1 MSRAPS
7 RRTARRREALL
18 PGHSV
23 SSRGELNCEC
33 REQSSDRGRFAPLPT
48 FGFALLGKV
57 FWEKDAGESPGRIA

>member
-1 MSRAPS
+1 MSRAP
-7 RRTARRREALL
+7 RRT
-18 PGHSV
+18 GHSV